1 MEPTAALG
9 HFSDIEKEGR
19 NWVYS
24 PELWQY
30 WLGVIISKHY
40 VVKVNWQSSILASPA
55 FRMAS
60 ILDCG
65 LFQSF

>member
-1 MEPTAALG
+1 MELTAALG

-19 NWVYS
+19 NEVYS

-30 WLGVIISKHY
+30 LLGVIISKRY
-40 VVKVNWQSSILASPA
+40 VVKVNWQSFILASIA
-55 FRMAS
+55 FRKAS